1 MMEKE
6 NANVEVLLYESG
18 LTAQGCWDQMDD
30 YDRAAVLRF
39 GRLLLDHVL
48 KNVAH
53 EVQYAADWDVA
64 YRITANVRR
73 RYSFPED
80 D

>member
-1 MMEKE
+1 MEKE

-64 YRITANVRR
+64 YRITSNVRR

-80 D
+80 S